1 MNSDPFENTLKLL
14 LEERKKIAHRI
25 ISSRPKEDYVDDT
38 RLPFEINKTHQ
49 YLKQNE
55 YERNKKALKKLTD
68 IV

>member
-1 MNSDPFENTLKLL
+1 MDPFQLSVKKRLD
-14 LEERKKIAHRI
+14 ERKKVIPI
-25 ISSRPKEDYVDDT
+25 KEKYTEDTT

-68 IV
+68 TV